1 MFKYKISSVL
11 LFTCCL
17 LIAQSNT
24 EVFVM
29 DLEFSENNFN
39 IKKIKNISNNPGYDS
54 QSFFINNEQIVYA
67 RTYNDQTD
75 ITKYNLKDE
84 SQINLSET
92 KIGSEYS
99 PQKIPNSN
107 YYTAVRLDTTGLQR
121 LYKYDSNTKQSSLLI
136 EDLQVA
142 YYSFFDEN
150 RLLSS
155 VLSGANL
162 DLVYSDISKKSNDT
176 LLVKVGRSIHKVP
189 NTINTM
195 SYTSLNDEGNMDV
208 YQLDISTL
216 ESFFVSQLPVGIQDH
231 IWLDESTLLIG
242 SLDKLFLLDLFGNG
256 EWKLVADLSKYNIT
270 DITRLAVNPAGSK
283 LAMVAE
289 LKLEISNK

>member
-1 MFKYKISSVL
+1 MFKHQISSVF
-11 LFTCCL
+11 LFTCSL

-29 DLEFSENNFN
+29 DLEFSENDFN
-39 IKKIKNISNNPGYDS
+39 IENIKNVSNNPGYDS
-54 QSFFINNEQIVYA
+54 QPFFINNDHIVYA
-67 RTYNDQTD
+67 RTFDNQTD
-75 ITKYNLKDE
+75 IAKYHLKNE
-84 SQINLSET
+84 SLINVSET
-92 KIGSEYS
+92 NIGGEYS

-107 YYTAVRLDTTGLQR
+107 YYAAVRLDTTGLQR
-121 LYKYDSNTKQSSLLI
+121 LYKYNSNTKQSSLLF
-136 EDLQVA
+136 EKLQVA
-142 YYSFFDEN
+142 YYSFYDEN

-195 SYTSLNDEGNMDV
+195 SYTSVNDEGNMDIF
-208 YQLDISTL
+208 QLDISTL

-256 EWKLVADLSKYNIT
+256 DWKLVADLSKYNVK
-270 DITRLAVNPAGSK
+270 DITRLALSPDGSK
-283 LAMVAE
+283 LAMVAQ
-289 LKLEISNK
+289 LKAEISNK

>member
-1 MFKYKISSVL
+1 
-11 LFTCCL
+11 
-17 LIAQSNT
+17 
-24 EVFVM
+24 M

-92 KIGSEYS
+92 KIGGEYS

-121 LYKYDSNTKQSSLLI
+121 LYKYDSKTKQSSLLI
-136 EDLQVA
+136 ENLQVA

-195 SYTSLNDEGNMDV
+195 SYTSVNDEGNMDV

-256 EWKLVADLSKYNIT
+256 EWKLVADLSKYNII

-289 LKLEISNK
+289 LKPEISNK

>member
-1 MFKYKISSVL
+1 MFKYLISLVF
-11 LFTCCL
+11 LFTCSL
-17 LIAQSNT
+17 LIAQPNT

-29 DLEFSENNFN
+29 DLKFSENDFN
-39 IKKIKNISNNPGYDS
+39 IESFKNISNNPGYDS
-54 QSFFINNEQIVYA
+54 QPFFIDNEQIVYA
-67 RTYNDQTD
+67 RTYYNQTD
-75 ITKYNLKDE
+75 IAKYHLKNE

-92 KIGSEYS
+92 KIGGEYS

-107 YYTAVRLDTTGLQR
+107 YYAAVRLDTTGLQR
-121 LYKYDSNTKQSSLLI
+121 LYKYDSDSKQYSLLFGN
-136 EDLQVA
+136 LQVA
-142 YYSFFDEN
+142 YFSFYDQN
-150 RLLSS
+150 RLLTS

-195 SYTSLNDEGNMDV
+195 SYTSVNDEGNMDI
-208 YQLDISTL
+208 YQLDITTL
-216 ESFFVSQLPVGIQDH
+216 ESFFVSQLPIGIQDH
-231 IWLDESTLLIG
+231 IWLNEATLLIG

-256 EWKLVADLSKYNIT
+256 DWKLVADLSKYNIK
-270 DITRLAVNPAGSK
+270 DITRLAISPDGSK

-289 LKLEISNK
+289 LKPAISNK

>member
-1 MFKYKISSVL
+1 MFKYQISLVFT
-11 LFTCCL
+11 FTCIL
-17 LIAQSNT
+17 LIAQTNT

-29 DLEFSENNFN
+29 DLEFSENVFN
-39 IKKIKNISNNPGYDS
+39 IESFKNVSNNPGYDS
-54 QSFFINNEQIVYA
+54 QPFFIDNEQIVYA
-67 RTYNDQTD
+67 RTYDNLTD
-75 ITKYNLKDE
+75 IIKYHLKNK
-84 SQINLSET
+84 SLINISET
-92 KIGSEYS
+92 KIGGEYS

-107 YYTAVRLDTTGLQR
+107 YYAAVRLDTTGLQR
-121 LYKYDSNTKQSSLLI
+121 LYKYDSDSKQSSLLFKN
-136 EDLQVA
+136 LQIA
-142 YYSFFDEN
+142 YYSFYDEN

-162 DLVYSDISKKSNDT
+162 DLVYSDISKKLNDT

-189 NTINTM
+189 NTIDTM
-195 SYTSLNDEGNMDV
+195 SYTSVNDEGNMDV
-208 YQLDISTL
+208 FQLDITTL

-256 EWKLVADLSKYNIT
+256 DWKLVADLSKYNIK
-270 DITRLAVNPAGSK
+270 DISRLAVNPDGSK

-289 LKLEISNK
+289 LKPEISNK

>member
-1 MFKYKISSVL
+1 MFKYQISLVFI
-11 LFTCCL
+11 FTCSL

-29 DLEFSENNFN
+29 DLEFSENGFNVENF
-39 IKKIKNISNNPGYDS
+39 KNISNNPGYDS
-54 QSFFINNEQIVYA
+54 QPFFIDNEQIAYA
-67 RTYNDQTD
+67 KTYDNQTD
-75 ITKYNLKDE
+75 IAEFHLKNE

-92 KIGSEYS
+92 KIGGEYS

-107 YYTAVRLDTTGLQR
+107 NYAAVRLDTTGLQR
-121 LYKYDSNTKQSSLLI
+121 LYKYDSNTKQSSLLV
-136 EDLQVA
+136 ENLQVA
-142 YYSFFDEN
+142 YYSFYDEN

-162 DLVYSDISKKSNDT
+162 DLVYSDLSKKSNDT

-195 SYTSLNDEGNMDV
+195 SYTSVNDEGNMDV
-208 YQLDISTL
+208 YQLDITTL
-216 ESFFVSQLPVGIQDH
+216 ESFFVDQLPVGIEDH

-256 EWKLVADLSKYNIT
+256 DWKLVADLSKYNIK
-270 DITRLAVNPAGSK
+270 DITRLAVSPDGSK

-289 LKLEISNK
+289 LKE